1 MNNHF
6 FQEEKFDYTYY
17 GSDGSESQEDERNS
31 CAYLAK
37 SNKVENYYVKFF
49 RGRVIDPY
57 GMDSGKIKS
66 NMAEYKRV
74 QKNTFNFY
82 LEYLKTRKSSYLSWA
97 ERSHIDV

>member
-1 MNNHF
+1 MDSEF

-17 GSDGSESQEDERNS
+17 GSDGSESQEDGRNS
-31 CAYLAK
+31 CAYLVK
-37 SNKVENYYVKFF
+37 SDKVQNYYVKFF

-66 NMAEYKRV
+66 DMAEYKKV
-74 QKNTFNFY
+74 QKDTFNFY
-82 LEYLKTRKSSYLSWA
+82 VKYLETRKSSYLSWA